1 MDYTLEI
8 QPAMEPGFLR
18 VIVTFSGGVR
28 AETTV
33 KGEEA
38 QARWFAEHAF
48 IPDLRRLYPDRIPD
62 PEAQSP
68 VPGGEML

>member
-1 MDYTLEI
+1 MDCTLEI
-8 QPAMEPGFLR
+8 QPAKEPGFLR
-18 VIVTFSGGVR
+18 VIVAFPSGLR

-33 KGEEA
+33 KGDEA

-48 IPDLRRLYPDRIPD
+48 IPDLRRLYPDRVPD
-62 PEAQSP
+62 PEAQRP